1 MRGAPDLH
9 FTKNADEVTAAV
21 AAIETEYEA
30 SLNTLVR
37 DAPVVYHPTRDVIL
51 FDVTFGRLANA
62 DGHAALKS
70 AEVTLPALVSGDAAA
85 RAASSAAKKQ
95 LQAMW
100 SHSYARACWMTY
112 CRPM

>member
-21 AAIETEYEA
+21 AAIEANYDDA
-30 SLNTLVR
+30 LNALVR
-37 DAPVVYHPTRDVIL
+37 KSEAYVTGGGFPVP
-51 FDVTFGRLANA
+51 FNFAFGKLADA

-70 AEVTLPALVSGDAAA
+70 AEVTLPALISGDAAA

-100 SHSYARACWMTY
+100 SSAYLSLIHI
-112 CRPM
+112 